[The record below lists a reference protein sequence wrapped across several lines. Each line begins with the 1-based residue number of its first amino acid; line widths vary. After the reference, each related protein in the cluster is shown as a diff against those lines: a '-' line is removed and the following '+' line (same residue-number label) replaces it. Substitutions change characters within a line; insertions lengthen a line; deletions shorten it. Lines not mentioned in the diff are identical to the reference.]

1 MKTRAFLLSDAL
13 VAIAIT
19 VMITLIVSASSRV
32 VLNYERQK
40 EAIFKDLAYYEE
52 IYDTIPCI
60 IQEEETLEDE
70 SIMDSY

>member
-1 MKTRAFLLSDAL
+1 
-13 VAIAIT
+13 
-19 VMITLIVSASSRV
+19 MITLIVSASSRV

-60 IQEEETLEDE
+60 IQEEIPEDE
-70 SIMDSY
+70 SIVDSY

>member
-1 MKTRAFLLSDAL
+1 MKTKAFLLSDAL

-52 IYDTIPCI
+52 IYDTLPCI
-60 IQEEETLEDE
+60 IQEEIPEDE
-70 SIMDSY
+70 SIVDSY